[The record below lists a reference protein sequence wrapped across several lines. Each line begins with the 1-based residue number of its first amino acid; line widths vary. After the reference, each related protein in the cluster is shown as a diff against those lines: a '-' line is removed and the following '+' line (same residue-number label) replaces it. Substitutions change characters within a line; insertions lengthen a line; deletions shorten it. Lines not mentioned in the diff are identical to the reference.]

1 MTPEIIEIQN
11 RIKKETIEALKN
23 KRVITLKAPTGS
35 GKTIMMSN
43 IMNDIIAEN
52 PNVIFIVSSLSK
64 SELAI
69 QNYQKFKER
78 SKKENTYLKPNLI
91 TSDRSGEEGL
101 HIDLGYNVYVLAR
114 DLFKEKSR
122 LAQGAL
128 HNFIDIVKHGVNS
141 KEIYLI
147 KDECHQATTNLDT
160 LDYYFSKIINVSAT
174 PNPKRGQV
182 PDVELTEAEAVS
194 NNMIKKVDYRTYEL
208 YEDLE
213 DKLEEA
219 LSEFVKS
226 KKEYNEKLNIN
237 PCFIIQISTKEK
249 AEEEVLKI
257 KRVLQKHFDTLKWM
271 LIVNDAKN
279 CETNDILN
287 KNKDKKKWKEY
298 AKNANATIDIIIFK
312 MMITEGW
319 DIPRANML
327 FQVRD
332 SKSKQL
338 DEQVIGRVRR
348 NPMIQ
353 NFETLTDE
361 QRRIISTATVW
372 GIYGKDTIKSVKV
385 SVVKNATPKVEHEF
399 KLKTTLLNFDAINKD
414 FSIRKLL
421 EENNLLDQTNIHEQN
436 ISIFDL
442 YKIYDSANFNVKEI
456 IDKQVKSYEDWIVF
470 VKNIDV
476 IAKKLKQVSCD
487 YDKYLEI
494 AKDDLGLELE
504 TSLPEESSFYL
515 TEHTKE
521 IDDWIW
527 DTEDKNIS
535 KFSFDSDAEREW
547 AIILSKLAKSEKKL
561 VKTVHVSSYID
572 SNRFLIGKNFLE
584 NSQIRYGYYNYGSKF
599 SYPDF
604 VLKDCNNHFHIFE
617 VKSLNISSSIQID
630 EKEYVEKINSLKE
643 GYQAN
648 SKKLP
653 SYYFYIPIKE
663 NSYWKIYRYHNG
675 QEQIFDKET
684 FFKNF
689 ALNDIV

>member
-1 MTPEIIEIQN
+1 M
-11 RIKKETIEALKN
+11 
-23 KRVITLKAPTGS
+23 
-35 GKTIMMSN
+35 
-43 IMNDIIAEN
+43 
-52 PNVIFIVSSLSK
+52 
-64 SELAI
+64 
-69 QNYQKFKER
+69 
-78 SKKENTYLKPNLI
+78 
-91 TSDRSGEEGL
+91 
-101 HIDLGYNVYVLAR
+101 
-114 DLFKEKSR
+114 
-122 LAQGAL
+122 
-128 HNFIDIVKHGVNS
+128 
-141 KEIYLI
+141 
-147 KDECHQATTNLDT
+147 
-160 LDYYFSKIINVSAT
+160 
-174 PNPKRGQV
+174 
-182 PDVELTEAEAVS
+182 
-194 NNMIKKVDYRTYEL
+194 
-208 YEDLE
+208 E

-604 VLKDCNNHFHIFE
+604 VLKDCNNHFHFFE